1 MDWSEVAQT
10 ALNNGWILALVLALG
25 IMIGI
30 PYMLVSDRLVTRG
43 RLRSLEKDRDWWRKA
58 YELER
63 DRADRASASVTRMLP
78 AAEQAVRMVEAI
90 TDAAGQRVAVER
102 GETG

>member
-1 MDWSEVAQT
+1 MDWSEVAQA

-30 PYMLVSDRLVTRG
+30 PYMLLSDRLVTRG

-78 AAEQAVRMVEAI
+78 AAEQAVRVVEAI
-90 TDAAGQRVAVER
+90 TEAASRPAAIDR
-102 GETG
+102 GDTG